1 MAKSVLD
8 ELEELLFNADQ
19 GEIYYRAKARSAR
32 VRGNLPILE
41 PNQSGSKFKGFG
53 QNPTDPNARKKPT
66 TKPTGEAAQLDS
78 FTLSLPPSSTIQTA
92 TYYPKKQYLTV
103 SFKSGSTYSYD
114 DVPFKVIMAW
124 RLAPSAGSFF
134 YYKIRTIYDY
144 RKI

>member
-1 MAKSVLD
+1 MARSVLD

-32 VRGNLPILE
+32 IRGNLPVLE
-41 PNQSGSKFKGFG
+41 PGQSGNRFKGFG
-53 QNPTDPNARKKPT
+53 QKQAPNQKHSAGGDKA
-66 TKPTGEAAQLDS
+66 ELES

-92 TYYPKKQYLTV
+92 TYWKKKKYLTV

-114 DVPFKVIMAW
+114 DVPFNVIMAW

-134 YYKIRTIYDY
+134 YYNIRTKFDY
-144 RKI
+144 RKV